1 MVPTNKIPITIA
13 IPIRLRRRGIE
24 RKLIIEGPDASGV
37 FLDRN
42 LCRLIAQARHWFSL
56 LATGKVSS
64 VREISKLDSV
74 NENEITRSL
83 PLAFLAPKIVE
94 DILDGRQTETL
105 TAYRLKRLS
114 SLPLDWQ
121 KQAKLL
127 ENLT

>member
-1 MVPTNKIPITIA
+1 MPF
-13 IPIRLRRRGIE
+13 
-24 RKLIIEGPDASGV
+24 D
-37 FLDRN
+37 
-42 LCRLIAQARHWFSL
+42 L

-74 NENEITRSL
+74 NENEITRTL

-94 DILDGRQTETL
+94 GILNGEQTEAL

-121 KQAKLL
+121 EQAELL

>member
-1 MVPTNKIPITIA
+1 M
-13 IPIRLRRRGIE
+13 
-24 RKLIIEGPDASGV
+24 
-37 FLDRN
+37 
-42 LCRLIAQARHWFSL
+42 
-56 LATGKVSS
+56 
-64 VREISKLDSV
+64 